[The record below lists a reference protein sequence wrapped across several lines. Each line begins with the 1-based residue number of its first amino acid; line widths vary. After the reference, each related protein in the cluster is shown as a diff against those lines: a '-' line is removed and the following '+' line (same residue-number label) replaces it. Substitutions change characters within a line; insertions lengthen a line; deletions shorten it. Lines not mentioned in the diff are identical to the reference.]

1 LAERALSQPGDDA
14 ARLRWAFVACL
25 SRSPQ
30 AAEFRVIEEALKR
43 ERGHYAKDAA
53 AASALISVGEAPRDE
68 SLRPAEH
75 AAWTQVA
82 SLLFNLSE
90 TITRN

>member
-1 LAERALSQPGDDA
+1 
-14 ARLRWAFVACL
+14 
-25 SRSPQ
+25 
-30 AAEFRVIEEALKR
+30 
-43 ERGHYAKDAA
+43 
-53 AASALISVGEAPRDE
+53 LIAVGEAPRNE
-68 SLRPAEH
+68 KLPVAEH